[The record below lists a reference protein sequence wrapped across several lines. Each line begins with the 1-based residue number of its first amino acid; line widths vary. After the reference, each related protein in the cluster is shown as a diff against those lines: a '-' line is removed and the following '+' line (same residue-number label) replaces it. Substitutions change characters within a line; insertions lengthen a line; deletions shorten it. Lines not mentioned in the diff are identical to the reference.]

1 LAQCSIH
8 GSIRKLKGSKPKKKK
23 EEEKEKETLVIAFD
37 G

>member
-1 LAQCSIH
+1 MGQLESLRDLSQ
-8 GSIRKLKGSKPKKKK
+8 KKKK